1 MTKVK
6 QHFTWLPTNKGDWTA
21 NLTVHAYDRYYY
33 LDCEFQATE
42 DDLTNAPGQ
51 VVTDASHPQ
60 GHVVANTGWKIV
72 NNAKDSMLGS
82 AYAKNKGDYAQ
93 EKGDYAQEIADS
105 MASDIEDLQNSVQ
118 KLEELYGKNVE
129 GYVRLS
135 GVSDPKLEYRHYTNG
150 IGNESVFD
158 VFKPCLVEVGTGKLL
173 HVLNPLNWYE
183 DEDGNARKIDGTEG
197 EVMVCNT
204 KPVYGI
210 YGPVKVG
217 NTSYDVFL
225 WSRVPFEWEGHPATL
240 VQPQGMSPHY
250 CVSHT
255 DSDNVTRMHSVYNP
269 SFNGSY
275 SAMSGIIGAYEYEDG
290 VLEEGDEGTYN
301 ENGAIFGSAGGLC
314 STDIDLP
321 NGEQRAMNL
330 NEDKTKTTPFFN
342 STMNAVELFVGR
354 MIAEGGT
361 YDAHKASL
369 MGSGYCA
376 NDNAGQASYW
386 AEDASDARNGMRYVN
401 ANGVWT
407 YVSFGSQ
414 LNVGV
419 VNNYPANFLNSWRP
433 AWRIMEQQRVLM
445 YAIEHNIPELTWFGY
460 EGNKYKWRHVD
471 GFAGPSNGVMTAVV
485 FKHFSSK
492 FNAGAVQP
500 GTADSIAGNRVE
512 FLICSAVYRGV
523 ITDVSPSWW
532 TSGLIFTEDEN
543 GKYNAYVQRE
553 QSLLIKSVTGSIDVA
568 NKYAFEEAYHH
579 VFEINK
585 GSGYAKS
592 ISEHSLLLPATSSEV
607 SGGGLHTYVGHY
619 SYYSGDNASAGKKL
633 VRGFRRGDVA
643 NGSPLS
649 PLYVH
654 AFDAPA
660 REGAGIGF
668 GTCVQLTDSGAA
680 EETE

>member
-6 QHFTWLPTNKGDWTA
+6 QHFTWLPTNKGNWAA
-21 NLTVHAYDRYYY
+21 NLTVHEYDRYYY

-51 VVTDASHPQ
+51 VVTDESHPQ
-60 GHVVANTGWKIV
+60 GHVVPNTGWKIV
-72 NNAKDSMLGS
+72 NNGKDSMLGS
-82 AYAKNKGDYAQ
+82 VYAKNKGDYAQ
-93 EKGDYAQEIADS
+93 EKGDYAQEVADS
-105 MASDIEDLQNSVQ
+105 MAGDIEDLQNSVQ
-118 KLEELYGKNVE
+118 KLEELYGNNVE

-225 WSRVPFEWEGHPATL
+225 WSLVPFEWEGHSASL

-255 DSDNVTRMHSVYNP
+255 DTDNVTRMHSVYNTN
-269 SFNGSY
+269 FNGSY
-275 SAMSGIIGAYEYEDG
+275 SAMSGIVGAYEYEDG
-290 VLEEGDEGTYN
+290 VLDEGDEGTYN
-301 ENGAIFGSAGGLC
+301 ENGAIFGGAGGLC
-314 STDIDLP
+314 STEIDLP
-321 NGEQRAMNL
+321 TGEQRAMNL
-330 NEDKTKTTPFFN
+330 NADTTKPIPFFN
-342 STMNAVELFVGR
+342 STMNAVELFVGC

-376 NDNAGQASYW
+376 NDSDGAASYW
-386 AEDASDARNGMRYVN
+386 AEDAADARNGMRYKN
-401 ANGVWT
+401 ANDAWA
-407 YVSFGSQ
+407 YVGFGSQ
-414 LNVGV
+414 LNIGIA
-419 VNNYPANFLNSWRP
+419 NNYPAQFLNSWRP

-445 YAIEHNIPELTWFGY
+445 YAVEHNIPELTWFGF

-471 GFAGPSNGVMTAVV
+471 GFAGPSNCVMTAVV

-492 FNAGAVQP
+492 FNTGAVQP
-500 GTADSIAGNRVE
+500 GTSTSIAGNRVE
-512 FLICSAVYRGV
+512 FLISSAVYRGV

-543 GKYNAYVQRE
+543 GRYNAFVQRE
-553 QSLLIKSVTGSIDVA
+553 QSLLIKSETGSIDVA
-568 NKYAFEEAYHH
+568 NKFAFEESYHH
-579 VFEINK
+579 VYDFAK
-585 GSGYAKS
+585 VSGYTKS
-592 ISEHSLLLPATSSEV
+592 VSEHTMMLPAATTEL
-607 SGGGLHTYVGHY
+607 SGGGLHTYVGRYGNH
-619 SYYSGDNASAGKKL
+619 SGENAATGKKV
-633 VRGFRRGDVA
+633 VRGFRRGYSAYV
-643 NGSPLS
+643 SYLS
-649 PLYVH
+649 PLFVVADY
-654 AFDAPA
+654 APSVA
-660 REGAGIGF
+660 YTTIGF
-668 GTCVQLTDSGAA
+668 GTCVRLSDSGAA